1 MTQRVVKVVRSYL
14 ADHDCEWLHL
24 VRVKG
29 FWVVLSKYKGD
40 RDIGAVVPDLP
51 GCFSQGESVKQA
63 LRNIKEAMELYLTP
77 SINSIITSSEVN
89 LP

>member
-1 MTQRVVKVVRSYL
+1 MMQRVVKVVRSYL
-14 ADHDCEWLHL
+14 ADRDCEWVKL

-29 FWVVLSKYKGD
+29 HWVVLSKYRGD
-40 RDIGAVVPDLP
+40 RDIGVVVPDLP
-51 GCFSQGESVKQA
+51 GCFSQGESEKQA
-63 LRNIKEAMELYLTP
+63 IRNIKEAMELYLTP